1 MHSIPLA
8 LTVLI
13 LFFLIFGSSVALA
26 GTETRLTHG
35 EPLTQSTAIYGNHV
49 FWTENAVNY
58 VHVYDLTT
66 GKRTDI
72 SGNFAVS
79 KINSYGNKVVWT
91 GEGGDAV
98 YMYDISSGNETKISS
113 GVRLPDIYGN
123 YIVYDSNNADSIY
136 LYNLNTHKETQITP
150 TTTDYTYSSP
160 AIDGT
165 KVVWSQANSSNGY
178 EICKYDIST
187 NQTSIITATNS
198 SISESEL
205 DIYGNVVVWI
215 ESGNVYMY
223 DMASHKTTQI
233 TDSGNAYQPAI
244 YGDRIVYGGGDRHQ
258 GNIYIYEISTA
269 KKTRITTS
277 TMAFSPSIYEDKI
290 IYADLRNPEYPDE
303 RDIYLYDLSSSVQN
317 PPVAEFTANVTSGSA
332 PLVVRFTDFSTGG
345 APTSWLWNT
354 GDGINSKH
362 ATNATHTFT
371 NPGIYNVTLTVANE
385 AGNSTVMKP
394 NYITVTP
401 PQTPSSNVTADFF
414 SPQVDKARSN
424 LDSVKNET
432 LSFIDNSTGSPTSWL
447 WDFGDGTISTDQ
459 NPTHAYT
466 NEGDILLR

>member
-1 MHSIPLA
+1 MAKGKEMRDKEKLHSIPLA

-72 SGNFAVS
+72 SGNFACIT
-79 KINSYGNKVVWT
+79 KLIHTEIKSYGLVKVVMPFICMT
-91 GEGGDAV
+91 FLPVMKLRSHREC
-98 YMYDISSGNETKISS
+98 E
-113 GVRLPDIYGN
+113 LPDIYGN
-123 YIVYDSNNADSIY
+123 YIVYDSNNTDSIY

-187 NQTSIITATNS
+187 NQTSIITDTNS

-215 ESGNVYMY
+215 ESGNCICM
-223 DMASHKTTQI
+223 I
-233 TDSGNAYQPAI
+233 
-244 YGDRIVYGGGDRHQ
+244 
-258 GNIYIYEISTA
+258 
-269 KKTRITTS
+269 
-277 TMAFSPSIYEDKI
+277 
-290 IYADLRNPEYPDE
+290 
-303 RDIYLYDLSSSVQN
+303 
-317 PPVAEFTANVTSGSA
+317 
-332 PLVVRFTDFSTGG
+332 
-345 APTSWLWNT
+345 
-354 GDGINSKH
+354 
-362 ATNATHTFT
+362 
-371 NPGIYNVTLTVANE
+371 
-385 AGNSTVMKP
+385 
-394 NYITVTP
+394 
-401 PQTPSSNVTADFF
+401 
-414 SPQVDKARSN
+414 
-424 LDSVKNET
+424 
-432 LSFIDNSTGSPTSWL
+432 
-447 WDFGDGTISTDQ
+447 
-459 NPTHAYT
+459 
-466 NEGDILLR
+466 